1 VTRLRA
7 SGRYSAEGAVDTYH
21 TLRVE
26 EERQRDRVNVMGS
39 IPIEEPWRECVS
51 ERRGVWIEEERQ
63 KRALW
68 VEEQRQRR
76 ESTVDRR
83 VLPVEEERKSP
94 ENTVAQSPTTNP
106 TPKAL
111 FPEPQAPPND
121 DDHPF
126 IVLTETKFRTTTK
139 TTSGT
144 RTTSRRP
151 SVKSQST

>member
-1 VTRLRA
+1 
-7 SGRYSAEGAVDTYH
+7 
-21 TLRVE
+21 
-26 EERQRDRVNVMGS
+26 M
-39 IPIEEPWRECVS
+39 S

-111 FPEPQAPPND
+111 FPEPQAPSKDNNEDNERDTND
-121 DDHPF
+121 
-126 IVLTETKFRTTTK
+126 IKTTQRQITFNMIQTRQTPGKQDKEISTK
-139 TTSGT
+139 TQQRTPRRLTRLTS
-144 RTTSRRP
+144 
-151 SVKSQST
+151 